1 MPQHFTVEQGKVK
14 QQNGRS
20 ERYKLRFRYNEPLSA
35 PTLYPCV
42 CVVRISRTPYEIS
55 SNFI

>member
-1 MPQHFTVEQGKVK
+1 MPQHFTLEQGKVK

-35 PTLYPCV
+35 PTLYACV